1 LWFMY
6 YEEFKVGQRFK
17 SRSRI
22 ITATDVEMFTTQTWA
37 VNPIFLDDK
46 TAKERGLPSRVV
58 PGALTFSYMIGLLYQ
73 LGIFDHIT
81 ALASV
86 NNLNFKSPVTVGD
99 EIEAEAWVVE
109 TRETKNPSR
118 GIVKIGAACVNKTKQ
133 STCLECELTFVMIR
147 RPQ

>member
-1 LWFMY
+1 MY
-6 YEEFKVGQRFK
+6 YEEFTQGQRFK

-22 ITATDVEMFTTQTWA
+22 ITATDVENFTTQTWA

-46 TAKERGLPSRVV
+46 RAQERGLPARVV

-73 LGIFDHIT
+73 LGIFDHIL

-86 NNLNFKSPVTVGD
+86 NNLSFKAPVMVGD

-109 TRETKNPSR
+109 TKETRNPSR
-118 GIVKIGAACVNKTKQ
+118 GIVKIGAACINKTKQ
-133 STCLECELTFVMIR
+133 TTCLECEMTFVMIR
-147 RPQ
+147 KQQQ